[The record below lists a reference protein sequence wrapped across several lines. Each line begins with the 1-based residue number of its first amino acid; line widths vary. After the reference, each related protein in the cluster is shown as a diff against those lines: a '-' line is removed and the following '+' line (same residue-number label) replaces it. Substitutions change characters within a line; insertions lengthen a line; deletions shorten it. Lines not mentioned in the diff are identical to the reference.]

1 MSSQTMDADK
11 GLEFADHFG
20 SLRRRRRLMLAIWFP
35 IVVVSALLAVGLPS
49 EYGSTATFQL
59 KTDLNDQT
67 RSDTYADR
75 YITGLTGNVL
85 GSADLRAALPTLNPY
100 PTLADDPAAVLKK
113 LQSNVRATMLTQ
125 KILDPQTGLER
136 NINTGF
142 TVTYTNR
149 DPDLAQKVAAWLS
162 TAYIADSR
170 RTAAA
175 QALNESRFYEAEADR
190 ERDKITQGE
199 TKLAQFKQENYDRL
213 PDTAQTNLAV
223 RNMTDQD
230 LASVEREL
238 RAQQQN
244 RTFIQQQLQQARTQ
258 GGNTDALR
266 ALEDEYNKKSAVYD
280 PNHPD
285 MTALRQRIDAMR
297 NGSISA
303 GGGASLQAQL
313 ATQRAALADLRQR
326 YSEDHPDVKR
336 LERSIENLQAR
347 ISSGE
352 KDDSNEANQTPA
364 VVQLTTQLNGVDSQ
378 ISALEAQR
386 AELRAKEAHL
396 QSNLQSTPE
405 VERTYDGLTRELAA
419 ARQTYDQLV
428 SKRTDADIRAAGI
441 KNGTADQF
449 SLVGPPA
456 VPKSASKPQR
466 LGIAVIGI
474 IGASF
479 LALVAALAAISFDST
494 VRGSRDVVTLLNV
507 TPIAVVP
514 QIHNAAFVTRQRRRL
529 TALAATTLIAIPA
542 LYLLIRFAVP

>member
-1 MSSQTMDADK
+1 MSTQTIDSEKAT
-11 GLEFADHFG
+11 EASDHIG
-20 SLRRRRRLMLAIWFP
+20 SLRRRRRLMFAIWFP
-35 IVVVSALLAVGLPS
+35 IVVVSVLLAVGLPS

-59 KTDLNDQT
+59 KTDLNDQS

-85 GSADLRAALPTLNPY
+85 GTPELRAALPQLAPY
-100 PTLADDPAAVLKK
+100 PELADDPTAALKK
-113 LQSNVRATMLTQ
+113 LQNNVRAAMLTQ

-149 DPDLAQKVAAWLS
+149 DPETAQRVSAWLAN
-162 TAYIADSR
+162 AYIMDGR

-175 QALNESRFYEAEADR
+175 QALNESRFYAAEAER
-190 ERDKITQGE
+190 ERDKISQGE
-199 TKLAQFKQENYDRL
+199 AKLTQFKQENYDRL

-266 ALEDEYNKKSAVYD
+266 ALEDEYQKKSAVYD

-285 MTALRQRIDAMR
+285 MIALRQRIDAMR
-297 NGSISA
+297 NGSVAS
-303 GGGASLQAQL
+303 GSGASLQAQL
-313 ATQRAALADLRQR
+313 ASQRATLADLRQR

-352 KDDSNEANQTPA
+352 KDDASESQTPM

-378 ISALEAQR
+378 IGALEAQR
-386 AELRAKEAHL
+386 AELRQKEAHL
-396 QSNLQSTPE
+396 QSALQSTPE
-405 VERTYDGLTRELAA
+405 VERTYDNLTRDVTA

-428 SKRTDADIRAAGI
+428 NKKTDADIRAAGI

-449 SLVGPPA
+449 SLIAPPV
-456 VPKSASKPQR
+456 VPKAATKPQR
-466 LGIAVIGI
+466 LGIAVIGL

-494 VRGSRDVVTLLNV
+494 VRGSRDVVALLNV

-514 QIHNAAFVTRQRRRL
+514 QIHNAAFMQRQRRRL
-529 TALAATTLIAIPA
+529 TALAATTMIAIPA